1 MSEESVPA
9 TPPETAAPRPGWLAR
24 LSLTQLTLVVL
35 VGVFVWQWLD
45 AHDRLV
51 QLQQLV
57 AQRMAEMDGA
67 NRANQTLAAQ
77 NQELTREL
85 GGKLSLLESRFAETQ
100 AQRAA
105 LEALYQE
112 VSASREQTLLADVE
126 QVLLIAEQ
134 QLQLSGNV
142 KAALIALQN
151 AASRLQRAEQPGSA
165 DLRRRIERDIERL
178 RALPEVDVRGL
189 DRQLDQLIAVA
200 EQLPLAPAMGPARIR
215 EEMPHAAAAQNAWQ
229 RFWGELWQEVRQLV
243 RIERTDQ
250 AEMPLLSPSQSFF
263 VRENLKL
270 VLLSARLSLLSHD
283 ETGFRR
289 ELKTVQGWVGRYF
302 DPAAKETRVAQQLL
316 RKLAAADLAVE
327 LPDLGPTLKAAR
339 NVRTAPER
347 SAR

>member
-1 MSEESVPA
+1 MSEENVPA
-9 TPPETAAPRPGWLAR
+9 APPEKTVPRPGWLAR
-24 LSLTQLTLVVL
+24 LSLLHLVVAVL
-35 VGVFVWQWLD
+35 IVLFVWQWLD
-45 AHDRLV
+45 MHARLG
-51 QLQQLV
+51 QLQQQV
-57 AQRMAEMDGA
+57 AQRLAEVEGTSK
-67 NRANQTLAAQ
+67 ANQVLAAQ

-85 GGKLSLLESRFAETQ
+85 GGKLGLLESRAAETQ

-105 LEALYQE
+105 LESLYQDI
-112 VSASREQTLLADVE
+112 SGSREQTLLADVE

-151 AASRLQRAEQPGSA
+151 AAGRLQRSERSGAA

-178 RALPEVDVRGL
+178 RALPEIDVRAL

-200 EQLPLAPAMGPARIR
+200 EQLPLAQDRQTVG
-215 EEMPHAAAAQNAWQ
+215 AAETATPDVAAGNAWQ
-229 RFWGELWQEVRQLV
+229 RFWRELWQQLRQLV
-243 RIERTDQ
+243 RIENTQQ

-283 ETGFRR
+283 EAGFRR

-302 DPAAKETRVAQQLL
+302 DAAASETRLAQQLL
-316 RKLAAADLAVE
+316 RKLLATE
-327 LPDLGPTLKAAR
+327 IAIDLPDIGTTLEAAR
-339 NVRTAPER
+339 NLRAAQER
-347 SAR
+347 GAR

>member
-1 MSEESVPA
+1 MSEETVPA
-9 TPPETAAPRPGWLAR
+9 TPPEKAALRPGWLAR

-35 VGVFVWQWLD
+35 VVLFVWQWLD
-45 AHDRLV
+45 AHDRLN

-57 AQRMAEMDGA
+57 AQRLAEMDGA
-67 NRANQTLAAQ
+67 NRANQMLAAQ

-85 GGKLSLLESRFAETQ
+85 GGKLSLLENRFAETR

-105 LEALYQE
+105 LESLYQE
-112 VSASREQTLLADVE
+112 LSASREQTLLADVE

-142 KAALIALQN
+142 KAALLALQN
-151 AASRLQRAEQPGSA
+151 AASRLQRSEQPGSA
-165 DLRRRIERDIERL
+165 DLRQRIERDIERL
-178 RALPEVDVRGL
+178 RALPEVDVRAL

-200 EQLPLAPAMGPARIR
+200 EQLPLAPEMSPARSK
-215 EEMPHAAAAQNAWQ
+215 EEMPHDTATQTAWQ
-229 RFWGELWQEVRQLV
+229 RFWGEMWQEVRQLI

-327 LPDLGPTLKAAR
+327 LPDLNATLKAAR

>member
-1 MSEESVPA
+1 MSEEIVPA
-9 TPPETAAPRPGWLAR
+9 PTPEKPAPQPGWLAR
-24 LSLTQLTLVVL
+24 LSLTQLTLAVL

-45 AHDRLV
+45 ANHRIN

-57 AQRMAEMDGA
+57 AQRMAEVEGA
-67 NRANQTLAAQ
+67 SKASQTLIAQ

-85 GGKLSLLESRFAETQ
+85 GGKLSVLESRFAETR
-100 AQRAA
+100 AQRAV
-105 LEALYQE
+105 LEALYQDI
-112 VSASREQTLLADVE
+112 SGSREQTLLADVE

-151 AASRLQRAEQPGSA
+151 AASRLLRSEQPGSA
-165 DLRRRIERDIERL
+165 DLRQHIERDIERL
-178 RALPEVDVRGL
+178 RALPEVDVRAL

-200 EQLPLAPAMGPARIR
+200 EQLPLAPEMSLAGIK
-215 EEMPHAAAAQNAWQ
+215 EETPHGAAAQNAWQ
-229 RFWGELWQEVRQLV
+229 RFWRELWQEVRQLI

-283 ETGFRR
+283 EAGFRR

-302 DPAAKETRVAQQLL
+302 DPAANETRVAQQLL
-316 RKLAAADLAVE
+316 RKLAAAHLAVE
-327 LPDLGPTLKAAR
+327 LPDISATLKAAR
-339 NVRTAPER
+339 NVRAVPER